1 MVTILQIA
9 QPHFVPSR
17 EPSGIGLH
25 ESSDF
30 GQCLGADAQDRSPLS
45 DGAPHLAAEAL
56 RNGRPLALAD
66 ESLVSMPPRRAS
78 MGQVAAS
85 GDGGVRPVYLATEHG
100 ARSVTVPRDTSAV
113 SDSPHSNSDASQ
125 ADDARSPAGRG
136 GGVPWPAGATLSEG
150 MRAGT
155 FPEGDPMDH
164 EPASETPAPS
174 VAAEQT
180 PRRLIG
186 VPPVPGEQPMHMAH
200 VPPAWAGAIGGH
212 MPHSDATGAERH
224 ERTLTD
230 AGGPRDGAMGGVAGQ
245 PPDAAG
251 PGRGLV
257 MSLPQIDPQMPGRRQ
272 AVLRSLP
279 IDPVDAVAKRPTA
292 GQGPIA
298 RPELPSHVTEFTG
311 LPMPGASGALP
322 LASQSV
328 TFARLPEPGQMPGQ
342 TLSHPGAS
350 RADGAGVQGAS
361 PSVQTT
367 PAPVSLQI
375 AEVIRQTDQR
385 VVQIQLAPVEL
396 GRVRI
401 TLAASDAGMQVI
413 IASERADTLD
423 LLRRNASDLMLD
435 LAKLGYKGVSLSFS
449 NDEQRPDAQH
459 NSPHAIRSPGV
470 VADMTEPAIR
480 THASVAEHST
490 GMDLRM

>member
-9 QPHFVPSR
+9 QPNIVPSR
-17 EPSGIGLH
+17 EPSGVGLH

-30 GQCLGADAQDRSPLS
+30 GQFLGTDAQDRSPLP
-45 DGAPHLAAEAL
+45 DGAPHRAAEAM
-56 RNGRPLALAD
+56 RNGTPIALAD
-66 ESLVSMPPRRAS
+66 ESLVFKPPPRAS
-78 MGQVAAS
+78 IGQVAPP
-85 GDGGVRPVYLATEHG
+85 GDGDVRPVHLATEHG
-100 ARSVTVPRDTSAV
+100 ARSVTVLRDTSAV
-113 SDSPHSNSDASQ
+113 SEPPHSNSDASQ
-125 ADDARSPAGRG
+125 ADDAPPPAGRA
-136 GGVPWPAGATLSEG
+136 GGVPWPAGSTLSEG
-150 MRAGT
+150 TRAGR

-180 PRRLIG
+180 PRKPIG
-186 VPPVPGEQPMHMAH
+186 VPSGPGEQPVHMAP

-212 MPHSDATGAERH
+212 MPHSDTTGAERH

-230 AGGPRDGAMGGVAGQ
+230 AGPRDRAMGGAAGQ

-257 MSLPQIDPQMPGRRQ
+257 MSLPQIGPQMPGRRQ

-298 RPELPSHVTEFTG
+298 RPEPPPHVTEFTG

-342 TLSHPGAS
+342 ALSHPGAS

-423 LLRRNASDLMLD
+423 LLRRNASDLMRD
-435 LAKLGYKGVSLSFS
+435 LAELGYEGVSLSFS

-470 VADMTEPAIR
+470 VADITEPAIR
-480 THASVAEHST
+480 THMPVAEHST